1 MVWYGASW
9 SERGINYAILL
20 LARWCRLEGRRR
32 GTTEE
37 ERRISYKYRWE
48 DECGSAS
55 YMRTDGNVR

>member
-1 MVWYGASW
+1 MVWYGARW

-32 GTTEE
+32 GMKK
-37 ERRISYKYRWE
+37 RRISYKYKW